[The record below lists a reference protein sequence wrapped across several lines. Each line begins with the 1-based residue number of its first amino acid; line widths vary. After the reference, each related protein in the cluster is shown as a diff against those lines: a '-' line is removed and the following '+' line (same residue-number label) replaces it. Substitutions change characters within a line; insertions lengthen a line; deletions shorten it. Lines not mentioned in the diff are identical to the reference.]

1 MFATALTL
9 NGQNIEY
16 RPLKIGYLSSPSTN
30 ETIKVTESEPAG
42 SYLDRL
48 LQNVNSYIGF
58 SRKRRSLNDEEEDD
72 IENIIDDVHY
82 IAMEYVKLFSLIMK
96 NENYDIEESWMN
108 LNDLYD
114 SLSNYGQ
121 VQNKVNNVLY
131 NKLSSL
137 MK

>member
-16 RPLKIGYLSSPSTN
+16 RPLKIGYLSSSSTN

-42 SYLDRL
+42 SYLDKL

-58 SRKRRSLNDEEEDD
+58 SRKRRSLNNEEED
-72 IENIIDDVHY
+72 IENIIDDVHF
-82 IAMEYVKLFSLIMK
+82 IAMKYIKFFSWLMK
-96 NENYDIEESWMN
+96 NENADIEESWNN

-114 SLSNYGQ
+114 SLSNYGH
-121 VQNKVNNVLY
+121 VQNKVNNVLH

-137 MK
+137 M